1 LTTAAV
7 PARVTRE
14 ASFPTRWP
22 TVAAAVLMTLVAA
35 FIGWRLVGGAD
46 EAQVTL
52 VTDLTF
58 PVAAGLAILLAF
70 GASRATGTDGRDRRA
85 WRLLGLALVCYG
97 LGDVMWAALEI
108 GTGEGPDVSIADAFY
123 LLYYPTALAGLASLP
138 GAARTRAEQAQ
149 LAIDAL
155 SLVIVGT
162 TIEWI
167 LVISPQVGDLAI
179 SPAATIVA
187 LAYPIGDVVLLLGLG
202 MVVLRRRVSRH
213 DLPLVLMVGAVVAN
227 LAGDLVSGS
236 AWLDETYVTGGL
248 PDMAFMLFW
257 MLIGLAAYAQGRPE
271 AALRQPVDRPPSSV
285 FWLPYAAIGVGFALP
300 IASELGGWE
309 AARGS
314 AIAGAISLSV
324 LVATRQ
330 LLGAREAARHAGER
344 ARAATESRFNM
355 LVQQASDIIMVIAR
369 DGTVRF
375 ASPST
380 RRIAGMDP
388 GDVVGRNLI
397 ELVGADD
404 RQAMQAYLGDAG
416 AGSGPATT
424 IEWQLDAG
432 EAGPKRVESIA
443 ANLLDD
449 PDVQGL
455 VLTTRDITDR
465 TRLEHELSEAR
476 RLESIG
482 RLAGGVAHDFNN
494 LLTGIGGFAELVIE
508 DMPAGD
514 PRRED
519 VLQIKH
525 AADQATRLT
534 AQLLAVG
541 RRQVIHPVPVDL
553 AEVVRG
559 SVPLIRQVTGESV
572 RVVTHLAADGATVL
586 ADRNQIGQVL
596 LNLAANARDAMPGG
610 GVLTITVDRARF
622 APAGGP
628 QAGSDDGPAVML
640 AVADTGT
647 GMDPETLAQ
656 VFEPFFTT
664 KEQGKGTGLGLAS
677 VYGIVQMANGRVEV
691 ESELGRG
698 SVFRVYLRETSAEGD
713 VEAASAAAAGLG
725 QRGRRILLVE
735 DEGGVRS
742 FAERALQRAGHRVI
756 AFAHPSEALAHVLA
770 ASPPLDALVT
780 DVVMP
785 GMSGPDLAARVL
797 AIRPGLPVL
806 YTSGNVQLDLPGPCL
821 AKPFTAS
828 GLAAAVNDVLAAA
841 GPAAGVAGPLAGAGP
856 GAARSSV
863 VAPGVR

>member
-1 LTTAAV
+1 
-7 PARVTRE
+7 
-14 ASFPTRWP
+14 
-22 TVAAAVLMTLVAA
+22 
-35 FIGWRLVGGAD
+35 
-46 EAQVTL
+46 
-52 VTDLTF
+52 
-58 PVAAGLAILLAF
+58 
-70 GASRATGTDGRDRRA
+70 
-85 WRLLGLALVCYG
+85 
-97 LGDVMWAALEI
+97 
-108 GTGEGPDVSIADAFY
+108 
-123 LLYYPTALAGLASLP
+123 
-138 GAARTRAEQAQ
+138 
-149 LAIDAL
+149 
-155 SLVIVGT
+155 
-162 TIEWI
+162 
-167 LVISPQVGDLAI
+167 
-179 SPAATIVA
+179 
-187 LAYPIGDVVLLLGLG
+187 
-202 MVVLRRRVSRH
+202 
-213 DLPLVLMVGAVVAN
+213 
-227 LAGDLVSGS
+227 
-236 AWLDETYVTGGL
+236 
-248 PDMAFMLFW
+248 
-257 MLIGLAAYAQGRPE
+257 
-271 AALRQPVDRPPSSV
+271 
-285 FWLPYAAIGVGFALP
+285 
-300 IASELGGWE
+300 
-309 AARGS
+309 
-314 AIAGAISLSV
+314 
-324 LVATRQ
+324 
-330 LLGAREAARHAGER
+330 
-344 ARAATESRFNM
+344 M

-380 RRIAGMDP
+380 RRIAGVDP
-388 GDVVGRNLI
+388 DDVAGRNII

-404 RQAMQAYLGDAG
+404 RQAVQAYLRDAG
-416 AGSGPATT
+416 TGSGPATT
-424 IEWQLDAG
+424 IEWQLPAG
-432 EAGPKRVESIA
+432 EAGPKRVESVV

-465 TRLEHELSEAR
+465 TRLEHELGEAR

-541 RRQVIHPVPVDL
+541 RRQVIRPVALDL

-572 RVVTHLAADGATVL
+572 RVVTHLAGDGATVL
-586 ADRNQIGQVL
+586 ADRSQIGQVL

-610 GVLTITVDRARF
+610 GVLTISVDRARF
-622 APAGGP
+622 APAGGT

-647 GMDPETLAQ
+647 GMDPDTLAQ

-698 SVFRVYLRETSAEGD
+698 SVFRIYLRETSAERD
-713 VEAASAAAAGLG
+713 VEAASAATAGPG

-735 DEGGVRS
+735 DEGGVRA

-756 AFAHPSEALAHVLA
+756 AFAHPSEALAHVVA
-770 ASPPLDALVT
+770 AAPPLDALVT

-785 GMSGPDLAARVL
+785 GMSGPDLAARIV

-806 YTSGNVQLDLPGPCL
+806 YTSGNVQLDVPGLCL
-821 AKPFTAS
+821 AKPFTAAE
-828 GLAAAVNDVLAAA
+828 LAGALHDVLAAA
-841 GPAAGVAGPLAGAGP
+841 GPTAGAAGPLAGASRGDARP
-856 GAARSSV
+856 AAV
-863 VAPGVR
+863 PPGVR